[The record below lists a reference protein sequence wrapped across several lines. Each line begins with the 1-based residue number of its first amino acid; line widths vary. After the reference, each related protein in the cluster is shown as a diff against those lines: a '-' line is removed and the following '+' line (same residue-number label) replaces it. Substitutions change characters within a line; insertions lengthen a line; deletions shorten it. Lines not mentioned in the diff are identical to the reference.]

1 MTAMSA
7 GDAVAISQHEQ
18 HLRSLR
24 RSRNTIT
31 RRVNL
36 LIRLAQW
43 LSTLDEPRTL
53 LTATEIDL
61 ATWQE
66 GMDRLATESVANYI
80 NHARMF
86 YAWMIRTGHLD
97 SSPAGLLVRPKTP
110 RGKPRPIAD
119 ADLREALVLA
129 PPRTLRL
136 LLLGTFLGARCMEIA
151 AATVADLRHR
161 EPVPRALLHGKGAKE
176 RWVPM
181 SGLLV
186 PVLMQAGMP
195 THGPVV
201 GRADGSGPLSPAR
214 VSAIINEYLHQVVG
228 IPDTAHQ
235 LRHWYGTNV
244 YRMSGDLLFLR
255 DALGHVDVGTT
266 AIYALPDPKR
276 AGEIADGLDVTI
288 GLMLNARTDLHIANR

>member
-1 MTAMSA
+1 MSV
-7 GDAVAISQHEQ
+7 GDAVAIRQHEQ

-24 RSRNTIT
+24 RSRNTIAK
-31 RRVNL
+31 RVGL
-36 LIRLAQW
+36 LLRLAQW
-43 LSTLDEPRTL
+43 LGSLDEPKTL
-53 LTATEIDL
+53 LTAAEIDL

-86 YAWMIRTGHLD
+86 YAWMIRTGRLD
-97 SSPAGLLVRPKTP
+97 SSPTGLLVRPKTP
-110 RGKPRPIAD
+110 RGKPRPISD

-136 LLLGTFLGARCMEIA
+136 LLLGAFLGARCMEIA

-161 EPVPRALLHGKGAKE
+161 EPVPRALLHGKGSKE

-181 SGLLV
+181 SPLLV

-201 GRADGSGPLSPAR
+201 GRVDGAGPVSPAR
-214 VSAIINEYLHQVVG
+214 VSQIINEYMHNVVG

-255 DALGHVDVGTT
+255 DALGHADVGTT
-266 AIYALPDPKR
+266 AIYALPDPQR
-276 AGEIADGLDVTI
+276 AGEIAQGLDQVI
-288 GLMLNARTDLHIANR
+288 GSMLVARTDLHIVSG

>member
-1 MTAMSA
+1 MSA
-7 GDAVAISQHEQ
+7 GDAVAVRQHEQ

-31 RRVNL
+31 KRVGL
-36 LIRLAQW
+36 LFRLAQW
-43 LSTLDEPRTL
+43 LGSLDEPKTL
-53 LTATEIDL
+53 LTAAELDL
-61 ATWQE
+61 AMWQE
-66 GMDRLATESVANYI
+66 GMGRLATESVANYV

-86 YAWMIRTGHLD
+86 YAWLIRTGRLD
-97 SSPAGLLVRPKTP
+97 SNPTGLLVRPKTP
-110 RGKPRPIAD
+110 RGKPRPISD

-136 LLLGTFLGARCMEIA
+136 LLLGAFLGARCMEMA

-201 GRADGSGPLSPAR
+201 SRADNGGPLSPAR
-214 VSAIINEYLHQVVG
+214 VSAIINEYLHDVVG

-255 DALGHVDVGTT
+255 DALGHSDVATT
-266 AIYALPDPKR
+266 AIYALPDPQR
-276 AGEIADGLDVTI
+276 AGEIAHGLDQTI
-288 GLMLNARTDLHIANR
+288 DVMLGARTGLHVVSG